1 MIISA
6 KTYKVN
12 EARYGGYDY
21 YEHILTNEHDDELS
35 ISWIDGTWYVVT
47 WTGETMHIDRFPSMD
62 QRLWRNIYAN
72 WRDKCSKLH
81 KPGICGLD
89 WGFIDR
95 FFENL

>member
-12 EARYGGYDY
+12 EAQYGGYDY

-47 WTGETMHIDRFPSMD
+47 WTGETMHIDKFPHMS
-62 QRLWRNIYAN
+62 QWLWHNIYAN
-72 WRDKCSKLH
+72 WRNKCNKLH